1 MNIREKIKELKW
13 TNGRDANGRKMYS
26 MWQLCL
32 WLLFLVVATYS
43 LSFVRNYYIAK
54 QQALL
59 DAKTKADLNLQIA
72 SCIIDKHLSQ
82 VEISCDNLASTFLE
96 AKDVIDE
103 NGNKY
108 KKFIYHN
115 HIGARASKS
124 EIFDGLELFTKAN
137 PHLWGAAIS
146 FETDFY
152 QDTCPNGLCVFV
164 RHSAK
169 DVFEHVDISA
179 MGDKFREKE
188 WYGGTKK
195 LGRAQWTKPY
205 LDVIGELIVSYC
217 IPIYDENDKFIGIV
231 DVDYQLSRF
240 NEELT
245 KEVHPYENSELM
257 LLTSNQFI
265 VHPNRNYIKDKQTS
279 IEDLKKDCEADNK
292 KLYFSTIDS
301 NMMTVAL
308 VCSNEDIF
316 KNVEEI
322 TSKIK
327 LYGSIGL
334 LITLLLLFLTI
345 VEIKKVTESRAN
357 IESELSVA
365 SNIQMDMLP
374 KMFPAFP
381 DRQDINV
388 YAKLKPAKSVGGDL
402 YDFLIKKDTQTGKES
417 FCFIVGDVSGKGVPA
432 SLLMAMVCSLFRDI
446 ARKELKASKIVSDI
460 NNCISDRNEH
470 DMFCTLAVGIIDLET
485 GHLEYCNAGHNQ
497 PILAKD
503 GNTDYVEV
511 TPNLPVG
518 AFGDF
523 EYVSD
528 EMTIGENDKLFLY
541 TDGLTEA
548 ENIKKEE
555 YGEQAPLVVIKNHIN
570 DTPTDLVNNVLSELS
585 AFVGKAEQSDD
596 ITLMCIQFNKK

>member
-1 MNIREKIKELKW
+1 MNIREKIKEWKW
-13 TNGRDANGRKMYS
+13 TNGKDSNGKKMYS

-43 LSFVRNYYIAK
+43 LSFARNYYIAK

-72 SCIIDKHLSQ
+72 SGIIDKHLSQ
-82 VEISCDNLASTFLE
+82 VKISCDNLASTFLE

-108 KKFIYHN
+108 KKFVYHN
-115 HIGARASKS
+115 HPGARSSKS
-124 EIFDGLELFTKAN
+124 EIFAGLELFTKAN
-137 PHLWGAAIS
+137 PHLWGAAIA

-152 QDTCPNGLCVFV
+152 QDTCPNGLCAFV
-164 RHSAK
+164 RHSSK
-169 DVFEHVDISA
+169 DVYEHVDISA

-188 WYGGTKK
+188 WYGGTKM
-195 LGRAQWTKPY
+195 LGRPQWTKPY

-217 IPIYDENDKFIGIV
+217 IPIYDENDKFLGIV

-240 NEELT
+240 NNELT
-245 KEVHPYENSELM
+245 QEVHPYENSELM

-279 IEDLKKDCEADNK
+279 IDDLKKDCETDNK
-292 KLYFSTIDS
+292 RVYFETIDS

-308 VCSNEDIF
+308 VCSNDDIF
-316 KNVEEI
+316 KNVNEI
-322 TSKIK
+322 TSKIRI
-327 LYGSIGL
+327 YGSIGL
-334 LITLLLLFLTI
+334 IITLILLFLTI

-357 IESELSVA
+357 IESELTVA

-381 DRQDINV
+381 DRKDINV
-388 YAKLKPAKSVGGDL
+388 YAALKPAKSVGGDL
-402 YDFLIKKDTQTGKES
+402 YDFIIRKDPQTGKES

-432 SLLMAMVCSLFRDI
+432 ALLMAMVCSLFRDI
-446 ARKELKASKIVSDI
+446 ARKKQKASEIVSDI

-470 DMFCTLAVGIIDLET
+470 DMFCTLAVGVIDLET
-485 GHLEYCNAGHNQ
+485 GKLEYCNAGHNQ
-497 PILAKD
+497 PIIAK
-503 GNTDYVEV
+503 GNKAEYVEI

-518 AFGDF
+518 AFGNF
-523 EYVSD
+523 EYISN
-528 EMTIGENDKLFLY
+528 EMTISPDERLFIY

-548 ENIKKEE
+548 EDIKKNE
-555 YGEQAPLVVIKNHIN
+555 YGELAPLEIVKNHAN
-570 DTPTDLVNNVLSELS
+570 DTPETIINNVLSGLS

-596 ITLMCIQFNKK
+596 ITLMCIQLNK